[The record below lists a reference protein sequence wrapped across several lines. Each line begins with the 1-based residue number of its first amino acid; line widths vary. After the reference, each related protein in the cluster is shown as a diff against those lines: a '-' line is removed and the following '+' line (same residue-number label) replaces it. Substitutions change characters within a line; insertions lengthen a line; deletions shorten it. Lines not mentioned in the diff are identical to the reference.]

1 MSDSVTVTMRI
12 DKDLKTQSQ
21 KILDSMGLDMTS
33 AFTIFLKEVV
43 RTGAIPFIVRSDYCT
58 GKMILSKKE
67 FEELLDKHRKAVE
80 SGDFMTLEQL
90 LSKHE

>member
-1 MSDSVTVTMRI
+1 MRI
-12 DKDLKTQSQ
+12 DKGLKTQSQ

-58 GKMILSKKE
+58 GKMILSKE
-67 FEELLDKHRKAVE
+67 DFEDILDKHRMAVE
-80 SGDFMTLEQL
+80 SGDFITLEQL
-90 LSKHE
+90 MSKNE